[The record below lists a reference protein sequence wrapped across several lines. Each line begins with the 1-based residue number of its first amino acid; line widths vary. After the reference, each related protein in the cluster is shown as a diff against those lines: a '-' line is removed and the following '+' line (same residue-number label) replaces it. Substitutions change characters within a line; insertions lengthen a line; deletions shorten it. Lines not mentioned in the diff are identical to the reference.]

1 MLASVTR
8 LRVRSFATLPAFL
21 WMTFLVQR
29 QTVRAPGF
37 VGGGLLLD
45 NLRTYWTL
53 TVWEDEKSM
62 KAFRG
67 SAPHA
72 AVMPKLAE
80 WCDEAAYA
88 HWAVADRLIP
98 SWPEA
103 YERLVSEGRP
113 SRVARPSQDHESRR
127 FRSPRLQ
134 PLIQVNLKAAT
145 MHLESAS

>member
-8 LRVRSFATLPAFL
+8 LRVRSFLNVPAFL

-29 QTVRAPGF
+29 QTARAPGF
-37 VGGGLLLD
+37 LGGRLLIDDLH
-45 NLRTYWTL
+45 TYWTL

-67 SAPHA
+67 SGPHA
-72 AVMPKLAE
+72 LVMPKLAE

-88 HWAVADRLIP
+88 HWVSDRLIS

-103 YERLVSEGRP
+103 YDRLLSAGRL
-113 SRVARPSQDHESRR
+113 SHVARPSQDHESRR
-127 FRSPRLQ
+127 FRKPRLQ
-134 PLIQVNLKAAT
+134 PLIGLNLKPATHEKTAA
-145 MHLESAS
+145 

>member
-1 MLASVTR
+1 
-8 LRVRSFATLPAFL
+8 
-21 WMTFLVQR
+21 MTFLVQR
-29 QTVRAPGF
+29 QTVRAAGF
-37 VGGGLLLD
+37 AGGRLLLD

-67 SAPHA
+67 SAAHA

-88 HWAVADRLIP
+88 HWAAADRSIP
-98 SWPEA
+98 GWLEA
-103 YERLVSEGRP
+103 HERLVSEGRL

-134 PLIQVNLKAAT
+134 PLIQLNLKATA
-145 MHLESAS
+145 MRGESAS